1 MIVDIQITMFNLL
14 TIGIVTSENIWHWV
28 WSGVACVYRLTVDEL
43 LIPPS
48 GLQSALDDQLVSTVV
63 LCFSNQLRLIRRLL
77 QSVFFVTLFQ
87 IKIMFTLVA
96 GVVRDKIYWEKKMF
110 SLMFLST
117 NCADVIHQLFTV
129 IGGPEMVVE
138 YGVSQ

>member
-63 LCFSNQLRLIRRLL
+63 GTTTESGRWCGFL
-77 QSVFFVTLFQ
+77 QQ
-87 IKIMFTLVA
+87 
-96 GVVRDKIYWEKKMF
+96 
-110 SLMFLST
+110 
-117 NCADVIHQLFTV
+117 ADRQ
-129 IGGPEMVVE
+129 G
-138 YGVSQ
+138 YRSA